1 MRTVPQLPDIH
12 TGAAT
17 DMLLPIE
24 RLNGIG
30 TVLELRIYIRILF
43 HKYLSL
49 TADFSYNAEIKQAGS
64 RNKRTWL
71 YRGTAHFRIMQR

>member
-12 TGAAT
+12 TRAAT

-30 TVLELRIYIRILF
+30 AVLELRIYIRILF

-49 TADFSYNAEIKQAGS
+49 TA
-64 RNKRTWL
+64 
-71 YRGTAHFRIMQR
+71 